1 MFTADEI
8 EARLRQQPFVP
19 ERLVIRSGQGYD
31 ITHPN
36 LVLISKHSL
45 IIGIPCDDDPSLIEG
60 VNRIAVPD
68 ITILQDVI
76 SPTSTC

>member
-8 EARLRQQPFVP
+8 EARLRRQPYTPV
-19 ERLVIRSGQGYD
+19 RLVIRSGQGYE

-60 VNRIAVPD
+60 VNRIAVPE
-68 ITILQDVI
+68 ITAMQDLL
-76 SPTSTC
+76 SPTAT